1 MVWTQN
7 DGHLL
12 AWVGGP
18 VHQDVWNWWLG
29 VHHNIGLSNSPMN
42 M

>member
-1 MVWTQN
+1 MTQN

-12 AWVGGP
+12 AWAGGP
-18 VHQDVWNWWLG
+18 VHQDVWTWWLG